1 MYTRIHIST
10 CTHTHTYLYD
20 HMQTYTHISIRSH
33 AHIHSRKFIWVY
45 RLCFFSLFQSF
56 SNKCTF
62 IHFSL
67 YWYSLIAFLFR
78 SLILL
83 TFLTFS
89 WNNLFSCILFLF
101 FSLPFSNFLFL
112 VEQFF
117 SLSRF
122 TQQLSHFFLSHS
134 SFFYFSLSCPLLSLF
149 LLQRVPREQGGQGF
163 KPRFCIFDSRCDPHF
178 QFQAERKWSRLIGS
192 WLFIQRSSKLSNKM
206 EKRSFFISIAVTN
219 SLIGIN

>member
-33 AHIHSRKFIWVY
+33 ANIHSRKFIWVY

-83 TFLTFS
+83 TFS
-89 WNNLFSCILFLF
+89 WNNLFSFILFLF

-134 SFFYFSLSCPLLSLF
+134 SSFFYFSLSCPLLSFFSFKGSQGNKEAKGSSHAFAF
-149 LLQRVPREQGGQGF
+149 LTHAVTPIFNF
-163 KPRFCIFDSRCDPHF
+163 KLKENDP
-178 QFQAERKWSRLIGS
+178 ELIGS

-206 EKRSFFISIAVTN
+206 EKRSFLISIAVTN

>member
-1 MYTRIHIST
+1 MSKQI
-10 CTHTHTYLYD
+10 
-20 HMQTYTHISIRSH
+20 
-33 AHIHSRKFIWVY
+33 V
-45 RLCFFSLFQSF
+45 FFSLFQSF
-56 SNKCTF
+56 STKCTF

-89 WNNLFSCILFLF
+89 WNNLFSFILFLF

-134 SFFYFSLSCPLLSLF
+134 SSFFYFSLSFPLLYFFSFKGSQGNKEAKGSSHAFAF
-149 LLQRVPREQGGQGF
+149 LTLAVTPIFNF
-163 KPRFCIFDSRCDPHF
+163 KLKENDP
-178 QFQAERKWSRLIGS
+178 ELIGS
-192 WLFIQRSSKLSNKM
+192 WFFIQRSSKLSNKM
-206 EKRSFFISIAVTN
+206 EKRSFLISIAVTN